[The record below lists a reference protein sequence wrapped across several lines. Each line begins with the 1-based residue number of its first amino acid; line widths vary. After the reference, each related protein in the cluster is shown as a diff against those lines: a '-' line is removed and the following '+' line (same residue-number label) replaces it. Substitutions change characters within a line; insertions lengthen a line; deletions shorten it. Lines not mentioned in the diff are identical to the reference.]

1 MAYIDVDKDIRYY
14 TDPLEEKIDDLQ
26 IDTGD
31 LEKRIYEL
39 EQENI
44 YLQSKI
50 GRFAFKKEEED

>member
-1 MAYIDVDKDIRYY
+1 MAYIDVDKDIKYY

>member
-1 MAYIDVDKDIRYY
+1 MAYIDVDKDIKYY

-50 GRFAFKKEEED
+50 SRFAFKKEED